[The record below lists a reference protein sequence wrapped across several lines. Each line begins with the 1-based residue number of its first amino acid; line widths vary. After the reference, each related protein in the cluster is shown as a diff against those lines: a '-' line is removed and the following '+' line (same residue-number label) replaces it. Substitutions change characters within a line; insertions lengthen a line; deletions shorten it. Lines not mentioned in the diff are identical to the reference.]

1 MYIRVVREQR
11 EKRESENNQS
21 IDLGA
26 SSHSVSSFRK
36 IDKQV
41 QSDELTEAR
50 NAQRRSNSSSRR
62 RKRRQMIGGAP
73 QVLSI
78 SSQVVFGHVGQSNT
92 ALALNKLGV
101 EVWQLPTCVLAHVPG
116 RR

>member
-1 MYIRVVREQR
+1 
-11 EKRESENNQS
+11 
-21 IDLGA
+21 
-26 SSHSVSSFRK
+26 
-36 IDKQV
+36 
-41 QSDELTEAR
+41 
-50 NAQRRSNSSSRR
+50 
-62 RKRRQMIGGAP
+62 MIGGAP